1 MLGIVKLMTNTHDLL
16 YQVRTGVCG
25 YIPSCQALNGV
36 ASQEPG
42 GHGACLVL
50 KSPWVTRKVCS

>member
-1 MLGIVKLMTNTHDLL
+1 MLGIDMLMTNTQELL
-16 YQVRTGVCG
+16 YQACMGVYG

-42 GHGACLVL
+42 SHGACLVL